1 MVRYPYYVANLTGN
15 VSYAHKWLRYSLFV
29 PLYPLGIVAE
39 MGVLVLS
46 IPALQ
51 REGLFGVA
59 DFTLVGSVTLWMA
72 FIGAL
77 LSLYIPGFPVMYKYM
92 QLQRQKNLKLGRFA
106 ESKRH

>member
-1 MVRYPYYVANLTGN
+1 M
-15 VSYAHKWLRYSLFV
+15 
-29 PLYPLGIVAE
+29 
-39 MGVLVLS
+39 
-46 IPALQ
+46 
-51 REGLFGVA
+51 A